1 MKNIIKLNS
10 AQIDIL
16 KYLALIIMILDHIY
30 HIINHELLYLH
41 IIGRLSYV
49 IFAFILAYNYI
60 FNTKDKLKYLKR
72 LFIFGLISEPFFMY
86 SFNSTHFNIFLT
98 LSLGLSII
106 YISEKLKEKNDIF
119 KQNLFLI
126 LSTIPFIF
134 IGEYIDYNF
143 LGIMLISVSYIFI
156 KNQNILNFLMLL
168 LVSFMLNFATKDD
181 LSIALITG
189 LAGASTYL
197 VIYTI
202 SRLKVKNILSNR
214 WLFFISYPA
223 HMLILKIIS
232 IYI

>member
-30 HIINHELLYLH
+30 HIINPELLYLH
-41 IIGRLSYV
+41 IIGRLSFV
-49 IFAFILAYNYI
+49 MFAFILAYNYI

-86 SFNSTHFNIFLT
+86 SFNATHFNIFLT

-106 YISEKLKEKNDIF
+106 YISEKLQEKNDSF
-119 KQNLFLI
+119 KQNMFLI

-134 IGEYIDYNF
+134 IGKYIDYNF

-197 VIYTI
+197 VIYAI
-202 SRLKVKNILSNR
+202 SILKVKNILSNR

>member
-30 HIINHELLYLH
+30 HIINPELLYLH

-86 SFNSTHFNIFLT
+86 SFNAIHFNIFLT

-106 YISEKLKEKNDIF
+106 YISEKLKEKNDSF

-134 IGEYIDYNF
+134 IGKYIDYNF

-156 KNQNILNFLMLL
+156 KNQNILNFLVLL

-197 VIYTI
+197 VIYAI
-202 SRLKVKNILSNR
+202 SILKVKNILSNK